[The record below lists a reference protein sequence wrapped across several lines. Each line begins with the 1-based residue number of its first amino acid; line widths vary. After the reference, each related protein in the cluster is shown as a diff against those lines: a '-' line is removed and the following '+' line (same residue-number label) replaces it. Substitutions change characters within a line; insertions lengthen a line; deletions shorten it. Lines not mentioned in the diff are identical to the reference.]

1 MPRNAQIPSL
11 LLALTAFLLVSS
23 PGQSGEAGTKGAPST
38 SRATTRAGSSPT
50 SSGMTGSGTPTLA
63 SSPGSPII
71 GAPATTETTSPSDTG
86 SDTTG
91 HASQGETDAR
101 PGPGIQE
108 GRSENGDAKPDLFH
122 ERHVPSGE

>member
-1 MPRNAQIPSL
+1 
-11 LLALTAFLLVSS
+11 
-23 PGQSGEAGTKGAPST
+23 
-38 SRATTRAGSSPT
+38 
-50 SSGMTGSGTPTLA
+50 MTGSGTPLRWPRPA
-63 SSPGSPII
+63 RHRRVD
-71 GAPATTETTSPSDTG
+71 PATTETTSPSDTG

-122 ERHVPSGE
+122 ERHVPSRE

>member
-1 MPRNAQIPSL
+1 
-11 LLALTAFLLVSS
+11 LLALTALLLVSS

-38 SRATTRAGSSPT
+38 SRATTTRAGSPPT
-50 SSGMTGSGTPTLA
+50 SSGMTGSGTPLRWPRPA
-63 SSPGSPII
+63 RHRRV
-71 GAPATTETTSPSDTG
+71 ADPATTETTSPSDTG